1 MSLSV
6 FASPSGNDPRMF
18 LDLNG
23 QDYKIYFDYSAQ
35 EYYDIVIFGGP
46 TSMSS
51 IPNCSL
57 KLELQIWHN
66 HENQSLFKTGQPID
80 ARRSSNDTVILTN
93 AFDPIV
99 EHANWVVENDFLFNR
114 TKAYYL
120 NYPFNSETRRW
131 YYAGMGA
138 YVLPEI
144 NSDQNKQKIFVSPN
158 NTYSGN
164 TNRKIKYRPKIVE
177 IVKSYNDLGHVGN
190 HDVDKNLILYPQLEF
205 PDCQDI
211 RQIETA
217 RHSPR
222 HGLLGYNPPHNEYY
236 KNTFISIY
244 GETIEFGSTIAVTE
258 KTYDPLIKGHFI
270 LPFSNC
276 GFISYLKSKGFK
288 FPEFINYGYD
298 SIVDDDLRFD
308 AYAQEIHRLLM
319 IPIDQWKQLW
329 SDNFDIIQ
337 SNRDKFV
344 SGPFDRVDL
353 AKYL

>member
-1 MSLSV
+1 MSLTIFSL
-6 FASPSGNDPRMF
+6 PDGNDPRMF
-18 LDLNG
+18 FDLNG
-23 QDYKIYFDYSAQ
+23 QDYEICFDYSAR
-35 EYYDIVIFGGP
+35 EHYDIVVLGGP
-46 TSMSS
+46 TPMTSV
-51 IPNCSL
+51 PKCHL

-66 HENQSLFKTGQPID
+66 HENQSLFGTNQPLT

-93 AFDPIV
+93 AFDPVV
-99 EHANWVVENDFLFNR
+99 ENANWVIQNDFLFNR

-138 YVLPEI
+138 YILPEI
-144 NSDQNKQKIFVSPN
+144 NDHQNKQKIFVSPN

-164 TNRKIKYRPKIVE
+164 ANRKLKYRPNIVE
-177 IVKSYNDLGHVGN
+177 ILKSFNDLGHLGN
-190 HDVDKNLILYPQLEF
+190 HDVDKNLVLYSQLEF
-205 PDCQDI
+205 PDCRDI
-211 RQIETA
+211 RQIEGA
-217 RHSPR
+217 RHFAR
-222 HGLLGYNPPHNEYY
+222 HGPWGYNPPHNEYY

-276 GFISYLKSKGFK
+276 GFIAYLKSKGFK

-298 SIVDDDLRFD
+298 SILDDDIRFD
-308 AYAQEIHRLLM
+308 AYVQEIRRLLI

-329 SDNFDIIQ
+329 ADNFDIIEF
-337 SNRDKFV
+337 NRDKFV
-344 SGPFDRVDL
+344 SDPFDRVDL
-353 AKYL
+353 TKYL